1 MVNLTSCRGNLT
13 CENNEMEPEDD
24 GLLHRTPLGRGV
36 IAVFAFQS
44 LLIILANSLVFLLF
58 AKTRYLRTKTNY
70 CLVSLAA
77 SDFLAGLV
85 SLPLV
90 LACSTVSLPELCV
103 SMDLCQRFLSIS
115 TILHLLVAT
124 LERYFKIMSP
134 FKYTSMVT
142 KHRVVLLLLSVW
154 TFSCFASFIQLAWIN
169 IRGPPTEK
177 IHQLDTAYAIFCL
190 AALAFLPFLIIACI
204 DGHIFSFIRKEQKL
218 RYNLTQGKLLHN
230 TETKQRKGRHDRKAA
245 IIYAIMTMVFAFGWF
260 PYFIITLLFD
270 LGLIT
275 SAFPFAANIIMVV
288 LKFSTALINPLL
300 YTFFKNDFKNALRG
314 LMRTRQQQLQR
325 SEELTTTVVWQYTLN
340 HWTNDPINTLIG
352 APIIY
357 GGKSSSCRLG

>member
-1 MVNLTSCRGNLT
+1 MVNLTICRGNWT
-13 CENNEMEPEDD
+13 CEKNGMEQEDD
-24 GLLHRTPLGRGV
+24 GLLHRTPTGRVV
-36 IAVFAFQS
+36 IAALAFQS

-90 LACSTVSLPELCV
+90 LACSTMSLPELCV

-115 TILHLLVAT
+115 TILHLLFAT
-124 LERYFKIMSP
+124 LERYFKIRSP
-134 FKYTSMVT
+134 FKYTSMVS

-154 TFSCFASFIQLAWIN
+154 AFSGFASFIQLAWIN
-169 IRGPPTEK
+169 IRGPTTEK
-177 IHQLDTAYAIFCL
+177 ILQLDKAYAIFCL

-204 DGHIFSFIRKEQKL
+204 DGHIFSFIRKEKKM
-218 RYNLTQGKLLHN
+218 RHNLTQGKLLQN
-230 TETKQRKGRHDRKAA
+230 TEKKQGKGRHDRKAA
-245 IIYAIMTMVFAFGWF
+245 IIYAIMTIVFALSWF

-275 SAFPFAANIIMVV
+275 SAFPFAVHIIMVV

-300 YTFFKNDFKNALRG
+300 YTFFKNDFKNALQG
-314 LMRTRQQQLQR
+314 MMRTRKHQLQG
-325 SEELTTTVVWQYTLN
+325 SVELMTTIV
-340 HWTNDPINTLIG
+340 
-352 APIIY
+352 
-357 GGKSSSCRLG
+357 